1 MRVWRRRAPA
11 IREARPLDLCSALPG
26 KSWRTGAPPRRLGE
40 ELELLI
46 GLIAP
51 PWLPVPPRRY
61 GGVEMVIDV
70 LARGLMAAGHQVLLA
85 APAGS
90 SCQVPQVDG
99 LLTSEPGRM
108 GHTVVEIPYTLSAY
122 AALKG
127 VDVVHDHTVAGPL
140 CVKPPQGIPVITTN
154 HGPFNADLNPIYA
167 EMSRQGVAVVAI
179 SHHQASTARNVKI
192 AAVIHHG
199 IDVDSIP
206 VGDGAG
212 GYACTLGRMT
222 PAKGIRE
229 AVLVAREAG
238 VPLRIG
244 AKMREPLERQ
254 YFDDCVRPLLSG
266 DIEYLGEPTPEEK
279 YQLLGGAFAL
289 LNPIQWPEPF
299 GLVMIEALAC
309 GTPVIATRCGSAPE
323 IIADGDTGF
332 VRTELSALA
341 EALHQAAELDRNRC
355 REKAVGCFS
364 TDRMVAEHLQLYC
377 RLQQAKPQDRGG
389 RFLADAVAA
398 ANPIAPDRITPD
410 RVLPG
415 PVLRRS
421 EWTREGLG

>member
-1 MRVWRRRAPA
+1 
-11 IREARPLDLCSALPG
+11 
-26 KSWRTGAPPRRLGE
+26 
-40 ELELLI
+40 LLI

-61 GGVEMVIDV
+61 GGIEMVIDV

-90 SCQVPQVDG
+90 TCQVPQVDG
-99 LLTSEPGRM
+99 LPAGEPERM
-108 GHTVVEIPYTLSAY
+108 GHTVVEIPYALSAY

-127 VDVVHDHTVAGPL
+127 VDVLHDHTVAGPL
-140 CVKPPQGIPVITTN
+140 CLRPTGRIPVVTTN

-167 EMSRQGVAVVAI
+167 EMSRRQGVAVVAI
-179 SHHQASTARNVKI
+179 SHHQKSTARNVKI

-199 IDVDSIP
+199 IDVADIP

-212 GYACTLGRMT
+212 GYACAIGRMT

-229 AVLVAREAG
+229 AILVAREAG
-238 VPLRIG
+238 VPLRIS

-254 YFDDCVRPLLSG
+254 YFDECVGPLLGG
-266 DIEYLGEPTPEEK
+266 DIEYLGELNVEEK

-309 GTPVIATRCGSAPE
+309 GTPVLATGCGSAPE
-323 IIADGDTGF
+323 IVDDGDTGF

-341 EALHQAAELDRNRC
+341 NVLHRAGDLDRNRC
-355 REKAVGCFS
+355 REKAVSRYS
-364 TDRMVAEHLQLYC
+364 TERMVAEHVQLYC
-377 RLQQAKPQDRGG
+377 QLQQAKPKDRRGRLLDGAMASGG
-389 RFLADAVAA
+389 T
-398 ANPIAPDRITPD
+398 IARDR
-410 RVLPG
+410 LLG
-415 PVLRRS
+415 EQVLRRPGIPAKS
-421 EWTREGLG
+421 R